1 MGEYFSD
8 LHTKKTKTI
17 LLLHILPI
25 ELKKTFTN
33 IYVCISAHIYI
44 YINMPPDINFEI
56 FLYYYMRIPS
66 PMSSHII
73 AAADAWCV

>member
-25 ELKKTFTN
+25 ELKKHSHV
-33 IYVCISAHIYI
+33 YVCISAHIYK
-44 YINMPPDINFEI
+44 YASGHQF
-56 FLYYYMRIPS
+56 
-66 PMSSHII
+66 
-73 AAADAWCV
+73 

>member
-8 LHTKKTKTI
+8 LHTKKKTI

-25 ELKKTFTN
+25 ELKKTFTY
-33 IYVCISAHIYI
+33 ICVYLSSYI
-44 YINMPPDINFEI
+44 YMPPDINFEI

>member
-25 ELKKTFTN
+25 ELKKTFTY
-33 IYVCISAHIYI
+33 ICVCISAHI

>member
-8 LHTKKTKTI
+8 LHTKKNKNNIATSYTTYRTKKNI
-17 LLLHILPI
+17 HIYMCVSQLI
-25 ELKKTFTN
+25 
-33 IYVCISAHIYI
+33 CIYI
-44 YINMPPDINFEI
+44 YMPPDINFEI

>member
-8 LHTKKTKTI
+8 LHTKKKTI

-25 ELKKTFTN
+25 NFTN
-33 IYVCISAHIYI
+33 FFVKLISRKKV
-44 YINMPPDINFEI
+44 PDINFGI

-66 PMSSHII
+66 PMSSHI
-73 AAADAWCV
+73 

>member
-8 LHTKKTKTI
+8 LHTKKNKNNIATSYTTYRT
-17 LLLHILPI
+17 
-25 ELKKTFTN
+25 KKTFTY
-33 IYVCISAHIYI
+33 ICVCISAHI